1 VKVFNLAADDLELSG
16 TCHVVFGRR
25 VDISAVFG
33 ESGSNDAR
41 WSGRALGVGPAVDG
55 RTHKVMILVDV
66 DEQYR
71 TAAQESSCRTFESSS
86 GGSERGAQGT

>member
-1 VKVFNLAADDLELSG
+1 MVGKRAE
-16 TCHVVFGRR
+16 
-25 VDISAVFG
+25 ISAVFG
-33 ESGSNDAR
+33 ESGMDDVR
-41 WSGRALGVGPAVDG
+41 SGSRALGVGPAVDG

-71 TAAQESSCRTFESSS
+71 SAGSESSCGTFESSS